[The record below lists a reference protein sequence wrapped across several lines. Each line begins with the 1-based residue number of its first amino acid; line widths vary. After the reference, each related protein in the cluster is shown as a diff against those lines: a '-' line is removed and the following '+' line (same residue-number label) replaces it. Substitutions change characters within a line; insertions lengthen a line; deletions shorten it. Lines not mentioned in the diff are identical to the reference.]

1 MIFNIVFE
9 MFKTEN
15 DWKNS
20 FETAPKTINFVS
32 NRKPGKIVACFKIK
46 TNFSFL
52 NENP

>member
-1 MIFNIVFE
+1 MISILFLKCSKRKTFEKIVL
-9 MFKTEN
+9 KTPE
-15 DWKNS
+15 
-20 FETAPKTINFVS
+20 TINFVS